1 MTRETF
7 KSWCKSNGVTSIN
20 KEIRTNTNGYP
31 FITILRDKDAENIY
45 FGRKSAAKV
54 ELGDSVKAIAND
66 IYVTIAVGVDLL
78 INGGHSIT
86 LAPAFE
92 SFTCHG
98 NSV

>member
-7 KSWCKSNGVTSIN
+7 KSWCKLNGVTSIN

-66 IYVTIAVGVDLL
+66 LYVTIAVNADGQPRTKLSFDGVSSYEDLD
-78 INGGHSIT
+78 SM
-86 LAPAFE
+86 FD
-92 SFTCHG
+92 
-98 NSV
+98 

>member
-31 FITILRDKDAENIY
+31 FITILRGNISENLY

-54 ELGDSVKAIAND
+54 EKGDAVKSIANEL
-66 IYVTIAVGVDLL
+66 YVTIAVNADGQPRTKLSFS
-78 INGGHSIT
+78 G
-86 LAPAFE
+86 E
-92 SFTCHG
+92 SNYDSLEDMFA
-98 NSV
+98 